1 MTKKWLL
8 ATMAGIGMF
17 GLFACDTSSMRE
29 GEHTAPVLE
38 TPTSDDEIGTEQ
50 PIAFPH
56 DVHAGEYQIEC
67 TYCHFSAERSVSAGI
82 PPVATCMGCHVA
94 IQGSENPDEVQK
106 LRDYAERSEAIPWV
120 RVYKVSDH
128 VRFPHM
134 RHIAAGVDCAS
145 CHGEVREIGVIREV
159 AQDLSMGWCVSCHVE
174 NDASRDCAAC
184 HY

>member
-1 MTKKWLL
+1 MTKKWLSAAVIAVVSL
-8 ATMAGIGMF
+8 GVI
-17 GLFACDTSSMRE
+17 ACDGSSERE
-29 GEHTAPVLE
+29 GEHTVSLE
-38 TPTSDDEIGTEQ
+38 EVSYAELGTEQ

-56 DVHAGEYQIEC
+56 DVHARDFQIDC
-67 TYCHFSAERSVSAGI
+67 QYCHFSAERSVSAGL
-82 PPVATCMGCHVA
+82 PPVATCMGCHA
-94 IQGSENPDEVQK
+94 IIPGSENPEEVQK
-106 LRDYAERSEAIPWV
+106 IRDYAGRSEAIPWV

-145 CHGEVREIGVIREV
+145 CHGDVQEMGVIQEV

-174 NDASRDCAAC
+174 NDASRDCTVC